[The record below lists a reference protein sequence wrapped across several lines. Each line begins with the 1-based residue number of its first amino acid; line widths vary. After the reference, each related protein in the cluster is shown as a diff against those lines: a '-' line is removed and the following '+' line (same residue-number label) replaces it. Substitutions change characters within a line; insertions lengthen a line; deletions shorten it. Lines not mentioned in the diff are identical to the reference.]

1 MFGTSGDGYT
11 NTMMETERNK
21 MYTLKNLK
29 MLQSGAY
36 EASLYR
42 DGKRIA
48 RVSDDGN
55 GGQPRLWPL
64 KEGVHLWKFHEEV
77 AAGLTAWAAT
87 AVPEWYLTN
96 FGQLPL
102 LDGEADWE
110 LALGYLVALAE
121 YERLS
126 RKGQRTLLMSG
137 GSLYTT
143 TATAAQVRAEGKA
156 DFLWSD
162 GDWVAA

>member
-1 MFGTSGDGYT
+1 
-11 NTMMETERNK
+11 
-21 MYTLKNLK
+21 MYALKNLK

-36 EASLYR
+36 EASLYC
-42 DGKRIA
+42 DGKRVA
-48 RVSDDGN
+48 RVDYDGS

-64 KEGVHLWKFHEEV
+64 KSGSGVHLWDFHDGV

-102 LDGEADWE
+102 IDSEADWE

-126 RKGQRTLLMSG
+126 RKGQQTLLMSG

-143 TATAAQVRAEGKA
+143 AAPLAQVRAEGKA
-156 DFLWSD
+156 DFLWID